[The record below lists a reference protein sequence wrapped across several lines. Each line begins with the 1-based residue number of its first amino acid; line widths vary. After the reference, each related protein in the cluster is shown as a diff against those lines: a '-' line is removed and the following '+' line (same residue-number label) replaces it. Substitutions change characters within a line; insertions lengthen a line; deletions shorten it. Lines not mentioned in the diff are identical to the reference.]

1 NAKSTQPY
9 GKVTAQ
15 TGRHQ
20 IATFVQSDR
29 LKATGDRE
37 YNFSRTNIYS
47 TGGGLYGGK
56 VTSVWGDKVTTTLL
70 ASYNNKGGSDANT
83 FAGWVDSGPTV
94 TIHQKASLTGGRL
107 IGSGRLVSGCN
118 FDDRNGQA
126 TYAY

>member
-56 VTSVWGDKVTTTLL
+56 VTSVWGNKMTTTLL

-83 FAGWVDSGPTV
+83 FSGWVDSGPTI
-94 TIHQKASLTGGRL
+94 TIHQRASLTGGRR
-107 IGSGRLVSGCN
+107 IGSGGLVSAGN
-118 FDDRNGQA
+118 SEDRTRQG
-126 TYAY
+126 